1 MFDHSI
7 FDRILGLVCSV
18 FDAYSAVLF
27 LRSAEN
33 TYTLTSHFSLGDNI
47 VNGTSIQPG
56 KGLVG
61 WVLRNNQP
69 LLVNDFHR
77 EGDCLGYYSQ
87 DAESKIKAFMGCP
100 LNDGKGALCL
110 DSKKSY
116 TFNAKDQKILHQFVL
131 LIETLHK
138 EFQNHESSREEQR
151 YYAFLQTFCTLRHK
165 NPKWTFFLENL
176 LQTLAD
182 CTNFSYCLFA
192 SRDELGHGYS
202 LEGWNRPVFRRTD
215 LHRKKFDIHAGLIGW
230 VFRNHKLITT
240 ADKSGRVRGAPLFE
254 KHFDAPRFQTIICLP
269 LVVHLRTRGV
279 LILADEENKQI
290 SSALHDFVVLAS
302 DQLALFLENLYL
314 KNKLRQ
320 LQEPQTRT

>member
-1 MFDHSI
+1 MLDHSF

-27 LRSAEN
+27 LHSYDN
-33 TYTLTSHFSLGDNI
+33 TYILTSHFSLGDNI
-47 VNGTSIQPG
+47 EQGTSIQPG

-77 EGDCLGYYSQ
+77 EGDSLGYYSQ
-87 DAESKIKAFMGCP
+87 EAESKIKAFMGCP
-100 LNDGKGALCL
+100 LAKGQGALCL

-116 TFNAKDQKILHQFVL
+116 SFSAKDQKILHQFVQ
-131 LIETLHK
+131 LIESLCTQLHK
-138 EFQNHESSREEQR
+138 QECTEQEQR
-151 YYAFLQTFCTLRHK
+151 FYTVLQTFYKLRHT
-165 NPKWTFFLENL
+165 NPRWTLFLENL
-176 LQTLAD
+176 LQALAD
-182 CTNFSYCLFA
+182 CTSFSYCLFA

-202 LEGWNRPVFRRTD
+202 LEGWNRPIFRRTD
-215 LHRKKFDIHAGLIGW
+215 LHRKKFDINAGLIGW
-230 VFRNHKLITT
+230 VFRNHKPLTT
-240 ADKSGRVRGAPLFE
+240 ADKGERVRGAPLFE
-254 KHFDAPRFQTIICLP
+254 KHFDAPRFQTIICVP

-279 LILADEENKQI
+279 MVLADAENRPITQ
-290 SSALHDFVVLAS
+290 ALMDFIFLIS

-320 LQEPQTRT
+320 QQEP

>member
-1 MFDHSI
+1 MFDDSF

-27 LRSAEN
+27 LHVGDN

-47 VNGTSIQPG
+47 QKGTSVQPG

-69 LLVNDFHR
+69 LVVNDFHR
-77 EGDCLGYYSQ
+77 EGDCLGYYTP

-100 LNDGKGALCL
+100 LTGGQGALCL

-116 TFNAKDQKILHQFVL
+116 SFSAKDQKILHQFAQ
-131 LIETLHK
+131 LIESLNQK
-138 EFQNHESSREEQR
+138 FHEQEDSKQELRF
-151 YYAFLQTFCTLRHK
+151 YACLQAFYRLRHS
-165 NPKWTFFLENL
+165 NPRWTFFLENL
-176 LQTLAD
+176 LQILAN

-202 LEGWNRPVFRRTD
+202 LEGWNKPVFRRKD
-215 LHRKKFDIHAGLIGW
+215 LLRKKFDINAGLIGW
-230 VFRNHKLITT
+230 VFRNHKIITT
-240 ADKSGRVRGAPLFE
+240 ADKGEQVRGTPLFE
-254 KHFDAPRFQTIICLP
+254 KHSDVPRFQSVVCLP
-269 LVVHLRTRGV
+269 LIVHLRTRGV
-279 LILADEENKQI
+279 LILADEENKPI
-290 SSALHDFVVLAS
+290 SNQLQDFISLVC

-320 LQEPQTRT
+320 QQDL